1 MSQFYIL
8 EGKTPKPITI
18 EEYVEL
24 GLEKTNRVV
33 ERTELPNGILV
44 STIFLMFDHQLYPGD
59 GPPILFET
67 MIFGLNNE
75 EYQERYCTY
84 DEAVAGHQKAIEYVF
99 EVK

>member
-8 EGKTPKPITI
+8 EGKTPRPVTI

-24 GLEKTNRVV
+24 EGFCSKSIKYTD
-33 ERTELPNGILV
+33 LPNNVLV
-44 STIFLMFDHQLYPGD
+44 STVFLGFDRQIYPGA

-84 DEAVAGHQKAIEYVF
+84 DEAIAGHQKAIEYVF